1 MQTQNILEE
10 EELLMKQ
17 MERDIKCNEKFS
29 EKTLI
34 SPNAV
39 IYRPK
44 ST

>member
-1 MQTQNILEE
+1 
-10 EELLMKQ
+10 
-17 MERDIKCNEKFS
+17 MERDLKCLMKFS

-39 IYRPK
+39 VYRPK